1 MMWFMELIKMI
12 SSVPFIILHVIS
24 ANSFPKALSAKEEK
38 KYLEL
43 MKNGDKEAK
52 NKLINHNL
60 RLVAHI
66 SKKYY
71 FNKCDPNDIIS

>member
-38 KYLEL
+38 
-43 MKNGDKEAK
+43 N
-52 NKLINHNL
+52 I
-60 RLVAHI
+60 
-66 SKKYY
+66 
-71 FNKCDPNDIIS
+71 